1 MTASRVAHAA
11 ALAEARALRRARM
24 RRSPIPH
31 SRRRPLMGMHPS
43 AVAVAAAPEAERKKT
58 DGFRRVPG
66 GSGVKDF
73 DAAGSLCYSLQLFRL
88 GDVFTEPVRLSGA
101 VIVG

>member
-1 MTASRVAHAA
+1 
-11 ALAEARALRRARM
+11 
-24 RRSPIPH
+24 
-31 SRRRPLMGMHPS
+31 MGRLPS
-43 AVAVAAAPEAERKKT
+43 LVVAAAPEAERRKT
-58 DGFRRVPG
+58 DRLRRVPG

-73 DAAGSLCYSLQLFRL
+73 DAAGSFGYSLQLFRL